1 MRWNL
6 LNISHARACL
16 TVVLCIFVTTS
27 ECILD
32 FPQTPG
38 VVYSPV
44 NEDVSI
50 PCALSFP
57 ADETLELLMWYH
69 DGVWILHT
77 GTDLNVKFSDTVPSG
92 KFRLVDDTYTLQI
105 RSVYKEDTGN
115 YTCKKSYKAQV
126 DGSLK
131 FVEKNVTTE
140 LIVQDIHDNSSV
152 ADNSSNSSSSSST
165 LADLTYAVHSS
176 DGAETMPNVTV
187 DDFVDDDTRLLGNTT
202 TVAMATKDSLS
213 PDVPSPPGA
222 VKVNDVQSR
231 ECVVS
236 WQESLNDNN
245 SPITHYIINVK
256 EVTEDDW
263 KKSRSLL
270 VNGQTT
276 TIIVRDLIPF
286 TYYQIRVIAKNAL
299 GNSDPSMS
307 SSIFNTK
314 GEAPGKPP
322 KNVKATSPVSTKIQ
336 LTWELQDKVYNNGIP
351 EGYIVEYKKVNEIEV
366 RAFTIEGAATTS
378 ALIEN
383 LTPFTNYSVKILMFN
398 DIDNGPAAEV
408 FVMTSEGVPAKPRIS
423 HLSDRQSTSF
433 VVNWEAPM
441 EYNGILKN
449 YQLQWIHNNTY
460 KTRIIT
466 GHLTQPMRAL
476 ISNLEPYTSY
486 QLRVRAETG
495 GGYSDYSDLY
505 PALTDVKGA
514 SAPKILNVTVL
525 SPTSVVVQW
534 SAPEIVYKKVD
545 SYFIYY
551 RTDGAE
557 TPWSNEVMVAENE
570 HTRVLTGLPTNNHF
584 KLKIAAITQSI
595 FSTATY
601 RGDYSEEVAF
611 QLEDPTMMTATKPET
626 SQAGM
631 IAGIIV
637 GFTIMIII
645 VAVVIGY
652 KSMTCRKYTRSLYYL
667 AVPTNSQSPQ
677 TTVVFPPDTVG
688 KKYKYLMKSMTCRK
702 YTRSLYYLAVPTNSQ
717 SPQTTVVFPPD
728 TVDSG
733 ASQYKDIMVGNF
745 LQHSRNMHANSDVGF
760 STEFEEIATNT
771 RTNLLAEQSDLPEN
785 KHKNRYVNISAYDHS
800 RVTLQQIQGKP
811 KSCDYINAN
820 FIDGYNKPKAYI
832 ATQGPLPRTFAD
844 FWRMVW
850 EHNSIV
856 IVMITNLVERGRLKC
871 DMYWPNEGQE
881 TYGTIMVKHLN
892 TISRAH
898 YTVRLFSLKCC
909 KNKKKQVSERI
920 VYQYHYTEW
929 PDHGVPEFTL
939 PVLKFIQKSSSD
951 NPPGAGP
958 IVIHCSAGVGR
969 TGTYILIESMIKQIL
984 DRGTI
989 NIPAFLLH
997 IRQQRKSLVQT
1008 EEQYML
1014 IHDAIAEWILTQGD
1028 PEIKESDLTKQLAR
1042 LTRQVNGEIPP
1053 IDIQYNLVTSFSPQ
1067 PDDMFHALKP
1077 VNLCKNRDLKYVP
1090 LSVKRVALPMVPG
1103 EEGSDYI
1110 NATYLQ
1116 GYTKTNEFIITQHPL
1131 EHTMEDFWRMVWDQ
1145 NSSVIVQLSNVDE
1158 VEYKSFWHAQGHT
1171 IDIGGNFKLTY
1182 REDDDRK
1189 KFKVKEF
1196 LLQSNQ
1202 DDYILMTRIVTWN
1215 DDWPESCSPLHQ
1227 VFDFVDEVQT
1237 LHKHNDM
1244 GPVIVVDRFGG
1255 VEAATFCALWSIYD
1269 QLQYDKSVN
1278 VYMLAKLYH
1287 LKRAGG
1293 IGSKENYQ
1301 FLYEAA
1307 ASLSEKWCERDKQS
1321 SPGSIRLHLGSKK
1334 NGSMPRSTTANSK
1347 VETDV

>member
-140 LIVQDIHDNSSV
+140 LIVQD
-152 ADNSSNSSSSSST
+152 
-165 LADLTYAVHSS
+165 
-176 DGAETMPNVTV
+176 
-187 DDFVDDDTRLLGNTT
+187 
-202 TVAMATKDSLS
+202 
-213 PDVPSPPGA
+213 VPSPPGA

-245 SPITHYIINVK
+245 SPITHYIIN
-256 EVTEDDW
+256 
-263 KKSRSLL
+263 
-270 VNGQTT
+270 
-276 TIIVRDLIPF
+276 
-286 TYYQIRVIAKNAL
+286 
-299 GNSDPSMS
+299 
-307 SSIFNTK
+307 
-314 GEAPGKPP
+314 
-322 KNVKATSPVSTKIQ
+322 
-336 LTWELQDKVYNNGIP
+336 DKVYNNGIP

-505 PALTDVKGA
+505 PALTDVK
-514 SAPKILNVTVL
+514 
-525 SPTSVVVQW
+525 
-534 SAPEIVYKKVD
+534 
-545 SYFIYY
+545 
-551 RTDGAE
+551 
-557 TPWSNEVMVAENE
+557 
-570 HTRVLTGLPTNNHF
+570 
-584 KLKIAAITQSI
+584 
-595 FSTATY
+595 
-601 RGDYSEEVAF
+601 
-611 QLEDPTMMTATKPET
+611 DPTMMTATKPET

-677 TTVVFPPDTVG
+677 TTVVFPPDTV
-688 KKYKYLMKSMTCRK
+688 
-702 YTRSLYYLAVPTNSQ
+702 
-717 SPQTTVVFPPD
+717 
-728 TVDSG
+728 
-733 ASQYKDIMVGNF
+733 
-745 LQHSRNMHANSDVGF
+745 
-760 STEFEEIATNT
+760 
-771 RTNLLAEQSDLPEN
+771 
-785 KHKNRYVNISAYDHS
+785 
-800 RVTLQQIQGKP
+800 
-811 KSCDYINAN
+811 
-820 FIDGYNKPKAYI
+820 
-832 ATQGPLPRTFAD
+832 
-844 FWRMVW
+844 
-850 EHNSIV
+850 
-856 IVMITNLVERGRLKC
+856 
-871 DMYWPNEGQE
+871 
-881 TYGTIMVKHLN
+881 
-892 TISRAH
+892 
-898 YTVRLFSLKCC
+898 
-909 KNKKKQVSERI
+909 
-920 VYQYHYTEW
+920 EW

-1090 LSVKRVALPMVPG
+1090 LS
-1103 EEGSDYI
+1103 
-1110 NATYLQ
+1110 
-1116 GYTKTNEFIITQHPL
+1116 
-1131 EHTMEDFWRMVWDQ
+1131 
-1145 NSSVIVQLSNVDE
+1145 
-1158 VEYKSFWHAQGHT
+1158 
-1171 IDIGGNFKLTY
+1171 
-1182 REDDDRK
+1182 
-1189 KFKVKEF
+1189 
-1196 LLQSNQ
+1196 

-1244 GPVIVVDRFGG
+1244 GPVIVVDSSSR
-1255 VEAATFCALWSIYD
+1255 I
-1269 QLQYDKSVN
+1269 
-1278 VYMLAKLYH
+1278 VYVTVH
-1287 LKRAGG
+1287 V
-1293 IGSKENYQ
+1293 
-1301 FLYEAA
+1301 
-1307 ASLSEKWCERDKQS
+1307 
-1321 SPGSIRLHLGSKK
+1321 KK
-1334 NGSMPRSTTANSK
+1334 NPNAAK
-1347 VETDV
+1347 VFGLKPFISSSSVYKRDIIE